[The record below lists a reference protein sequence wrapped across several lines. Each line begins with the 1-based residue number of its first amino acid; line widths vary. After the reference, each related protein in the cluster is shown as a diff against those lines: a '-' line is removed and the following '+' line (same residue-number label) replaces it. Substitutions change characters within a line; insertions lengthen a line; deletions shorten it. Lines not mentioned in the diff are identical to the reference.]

1 MMESRSRNDDL
12 AMTLVEQAL
21 GRPEDEREAYLRT
34 LCGDN
39 TTLFAEAWNY
49 VQWEKRMQGFL
60 LDPLHAP
67 SSGSSPFAPG
77 QVLIHRFHLIREVAQ
92 GGMGI
97 VWEAIDQ
104 KLERRVALKCAKEGF
119 GKQLPPEVRN
129 AREISHPNVCKIF
142 EIHTA
147 STPDGEIDFI
157 SMEYLEGE
165 TLADRIRRLPLT
177 EAEARVIARQL
188 CAGLAEAHRDGL
200 IHGDL
205 KAKNVIL
212 TKDPDGS
219 VRAVITDFGLAR
231 RVDATTGIVGGTRD
245 YMAPELFKGEKPSVA
260 SDIYALGVLL
270 WELRFARTPSDLG
283 IESSTLRVGERSAW
297 KPPAGHDKWHRIIA
311 RCIAPDPSA
320 RFRSVT
326 EVAKALGPSR
336 LTLWAL
342 GTAAALVLAAAS
354 GTLTYRE
361 VTAPTETV
369 RLALLPF
376 SSEPDQVA
384 LSGRLTRETASELS
398 ALNSSSRTR
407 FRFISL
413 DNVIRNHVNT
423 PEEARVLLGA
433 SHVLRATLDKR
444 GDPFSLHAYLTELR
458 SGADLRE
465 WTAVYKPTE
474 MRYVPSAL
482 AGLVT
487 EALHLPPSNSGAS
500 VNATALN
507 DYSAGLKALRR
518 DKTVDEALQR
528 FERAAKK
535 DPESALPLAG
545 LAEAQWIKFTAT
557 ADRKWLAAVAESV
570 REAQLR
576 NPDLAQVHRVAG
588 LLHYREG
595 HYEQAIPD
603 YQRAIE
609 LDPRDGDAYRRL
621 GVAYERSRQ
630 MGEALVALRKAIEAD
645 PGQYRNYRNLGDFYF
660 DTARYQEAIS
670 QYEKALLLAPD
681 EPGLRYQLGRAYENT
696 GQLPLAEKELRASLA
711 VSERS
716 AVLHTLGVLLLY
728 ERREREAIPD
738 IRKAL
743 QLGPETALGWLNL
756 GTAYRRTGQAS
767 EAAQAYLSGR
777 TLAES
782 EVTSNPRNAVIRSH
796 LAYLCAQTGQ
806 PGRAGSEIAQALEE
820 SPNNADVVFMAAM
833 TYEALNRREDTLSI
847 LSEAPQGV
855 LKDVSRWPDLADLS
869 RDNRFTQL
877 LNPHEK

>member
-1 MMESRSRNDDL
+1 MESRSRNDDL

-39 TTLFAEAWNY
+39 TILFAEAWNY

-60 LDPLHAP
+60 LDPLHTP
-67 SSGSSPFAPG
+67 SSGSSPFVPG

-177 EAEARVIARQL
+177 KAEARVIARQL
-188 CAGLAEAHRDGL
+188 CAGLAEAHRNGL

-231 RVDATTGIVGGTRD
+231 RADATTGLVGGTRD

-270 WELRFARTPSDLG
+270 WEVRFGRSPSDLG
-283 IESSTLRVGERSAW
+283 IESSTLRLGERSTW
-297 KPPAGHDKWHRIIA
+297 KPPSGHDKWRRIIA
-311 RCIAPDPSA
+311 HCVAPDPSA
-320 RFRSVT
+320 RFRNVA

-336 LTLWAL
+336 STLWLL
-342 GTAAALVLAAAS
+342 GATAALVLAAAS
-354 GTLTYRE
+354 GTLTYRQ
-361 VTAPTETV
+361 VTAPKETV

-376 SSEPDQVA
+376 SAQPDQIA
-384 LSGRLTRETASELS
+384 LSGRLTRETANELS
-398 ALNSSSRTR
+398 VLNSSSRTR

-413 DNVIRNHVNT
+413 DKVIRNHVST

-433 SHVLRATLDKR
+433 SHALRATLDKR
-444 GDPFSLHAYLTELR
+444 GDPLSLHAYLTELR
-458 SGADLRE
+458 SGAELRE
-465 WTAVYKPTE
+465 WSAQYKPGE
-474 MRYVPSAL
+474 VRYLPAAL

-487 EALHLPPSNSGAS
+487 ETLHLPPSASGATVKAAAS
-500 VNATALN
+500 N
-507 DYSAGLKALRR
+507 DYAAGLKALRH
-518 DKTVDEALQR
+518 DKTLDEALAR
-528 FERAAKK
+528 FERAVKTA
-535 DPESALPLAG
+535 PESALPLAS
-545 LAEAQWIKFTAT
+545 LAEAQWMKLAAT
-557 ADRKWLAAVAESV
+557 ADQRWLAAAAESV

-576 NPDLAQVHRVAG
+576 NPDLPQVHRVVG
-588 LLHYREG
+588 LLRSREG
-595 HYEQAIPD
+595 HYERAVAE
-603 YQRAIE
+603 YLRAIE

-621 GVAYERSRQ
+621 GSAYERSGQ
-630 MGEALVALRKAIEAD
+630 LGDALVALRKAIEVD
-645 PGQYRNYRNLGDFYF
+645 PAQYRNYKNLGDFFF
-660 DTARYQEAIS
+660 DRASYQEAIS
-670 QYEKALLLAPD
+670 QYKKALVLAPD
-681 EPGLRYQLGRAYENT
+681 EPGLRYQLGKAYENT
-696 GQLPLAEKELRASLA
+696 GQLSLAEKELRASLA
-711 VSERS
+711 ASERP

-728 ERREREAIPD
+728 ERREREAIPT

-756 GTAYRRTGQAS
+756 GTAYRRTGQSS
-767 EAAQAYLSGR
+767 EATQAYRSGLK
-777 TLAES
+777 LAES
-782 EVTSNPRNAVIRSH
+782 EVTSNPRNALIRSY
-796 LAYLCAQTGQ
+796 LAYLCAQMGEA
-806 PGRAGSEIAQALEE
+806 GRAGSEIAQALKE
-820 SPNNADVVFMAAM
+820 PPNADVVFMAVM
-833 TYEALNRREDTLSI
+833 TYEALNRREDTLSV
-847 LSEAPQGV
+847 LSAAPVGV

-869 RDNRFTQL
+869 RDNRFRQL
-877 LNPHEK
+877 LTLNEK